1 MNRASLYLLTR
12 DQKRRRDRTSFDA
25 LVDGPASGAVTL
37 PANGRF
43 AFVATADCEA
53 GTPVA
58 TITGPTTY
66 DIESREMV
74 AGESLVV
81 DALELGTVV
90 TVHQGFDLYVLDGL
104 NVGNKICEGA
114 A

>member
-1 MNRASLYLLTR
+1 MNPTARYQLTR

-25 LVDGPASGAVTL
+25 LVKTPASGAVTL

-53 GTPVA
+53 GVPVA
-58 TITGPTTY
+58 SVAGPTNY
-66 DIESREMV
+66 DIKSREMT
-74 AGESLVV
+74 AGQSLVV
-81 DALELGTVV
+81 DRLELGTVV
-90 TVHQGFDLYVLDGL
+90 TVDAGFDMYVLDGL
-104 NVGNKICEGA
+104 STGSKICEGA